1 MTASDLSNR
10 CEDPCGFRGFCF
22 LHLLLCPFGP
32 PPKRGRERTLAPQG
46 GATSPPTAC
55 PAARLRAA
63 LATPTP
69 RGGAPQGRLRLLA
82 SGPRLWRSPA
92 GGMLPPDPEGFAP
105 WCAFA
110 HRAPRFL
117 FFMMKEQGKRSASG
131 RRRYRCGQRCAEDG
145 HVGNASAL
153 STCPPEG
160 GVVHSKHRQSRGSSP
175 VFCLPIG
182 GQGAGRSPAER
193 PNAQH

>member
-1 MTASDLSNR
+1 MGEIKPLA
-10 CEDPCGFRGFCF
+10 
-22 LHLLLCPFGP
+22 
-32 PPKRGRERTLAPQG
+32 GRIEAFATHCRIGRRSKKLRTQPRDGHVATSLPWSCAGVSIAPQR
-46 GATSPPTAC
+46 GASRSPK
-55 PAARLRAA
+55 
-63 LATPTP
+63 
-69 RGGAPQGRLRLLA
+69 A